1 MDMRPLLELEHIYQI
16 YGSGQRRFMAVEDIN
31 LTLREGEFV
40 ALLGPSGCGKSTL
53 LRIIT
58 GLQPPYQGRVLYR
71 GRPLH
76 GVNPHA
82 SIVFQTFALFPWLSV
97 LDNVELALKVKGV
110 EEPSRRQRAVDLL
123 DRVGLDGFESAYPR
137 ELSGGMRQKVG
148 FARAMAVEPE
158 LLCLDEPFSALD
170 VLSAESLRGELLE
183 LWTEGK
189 IPTKAILMVSHNIEE
204 AVFMADRILVMEK
217 DPGRIIAELK
227 INLPHPRQR
236 KSQEFQAWV
245 DQVYAT
251 LAGYTRPE
259 KEELGTAPGEAGI
272 TRRLPE
278 VSIGDLTG
286 LLEHLAEAE
295 TSKRD
300 IYLLEDELGID
311 SDHLLRLTEAAEL
324 LGFAVIAKGDI
335 ELTLL
340 GLTFA
345 EASILARKEIFAVR
359 VRRVPIMRW
368 LLSLLRVAEKQELK
382 LEVVKT
388 ALSLE
393 FPSEEAE
400 RQIDTLIAWGRY
412 AELLS
417 YDDSAEVIFLE
428 PETNAENASYGVR
441 EKM

>member
-1 MDMRPLLELEHIYQI
+1 MDNEILLRLEHIYQI
-16 YGSGQRRFMAVEDIN
+16 YGSGARRFTAVEDVN

-53 LRIIT
+53 LRIIA
-58 GLQPPYQGRVLYR
+58 GLQEPSQGLVLYR
-71 GRPLH
+71 GKPLH
-76 GVNPHA
+76 GVNPYA

-97 LDNVELALKVKGV
+97 IDNVELALKVRGI
-110 EEPSRRQRAVDLL
+110 EMHERLRRAEDLL

-204 AVFMADRILVMEK
+204 AVFMADRIIIMEK
-217 DPGRIIAELK
+217 EPGRIISELN

-236 KSQEFQAWV
+236 KSPEFQSMV
-245 DQVYAT
+245 DEVYAT
-251 LAGYTRPE
+251 LAGQTRSE
-259 KEELGTAPGEAGI
+259 REELGSAPGEAGV

-278 VSIGDLTG
+278 ISIGDLTG
-286 LLEHLAEAE
+286 LLENLAESE
-295 TSKRD
+295 ISKQD
-300 IYLLEDELGID
+300 IYMLEDELGID

-324 LGFAVIAKGDI
+324 LGFVVIAKGDI
-335 ELTLL
+335 ELTPL
-340 GLTFA
+340 GQTFA
-345 EASILARKEIFAVR
+345 EASILARKEIFATR
-359 VRRVPIMRW
+359 VRRLPIMRW
-368 LLSLLRVAEKQELK
+368 LLNMLRASERNQLK
-382 LEVVKT
+382 LEVVLT

-393 FPSEEAE
+393 FPPEEAE
-400 RQIDTLIAWGRY
+400 RQIDTLIQWGRY
-412 AELLS
+412 AELLA
-417 YDDSAEVIFLE
+417 YDDGTETISLE
-428 PETNAENASYGVR
+428 PEPARV
-441 EKM
+441 